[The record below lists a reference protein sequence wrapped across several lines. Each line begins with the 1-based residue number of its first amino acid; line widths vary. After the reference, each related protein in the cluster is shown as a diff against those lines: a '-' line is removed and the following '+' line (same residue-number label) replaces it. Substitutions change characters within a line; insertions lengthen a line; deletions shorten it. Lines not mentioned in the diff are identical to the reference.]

1 MCKSAIARCS
11 CAYRLVGIYAVLS
24 FFSITQAQAGQLT
37 LAWNASTSS
46 GVVGYQISYGQ
57 ASGSYTTQVD
67 AGNKTSYTLTG
78 LQDGKK
84 YYFAAKAYKGI

>member
-1 MCKSAIARCS
+1 M
-11 CAYRLVGIYAVLS
+11 L
-24 FFSITQAQAGQLT
+24 AGQLT

-46 GVVGYQISYGQ
+46 GVAGYQISYGQ

-67 AGNKTSYTLTG
+67 AGDKTSYTLTG

-84 YYFAAKAYKGI
+84 YYFAAKII